1 MYFSTLLF
9 LLLSV
14 SAPAAEPA
22 YAFSQVRIEGLKG
35 TVRVASISALNM
47 KTSAFCLGELETFR
61 RNISN
66 SRAAVLE
73 KQECLATLPLEM
85 APITTGLPIPGA
97 AYIAYTSTTSPIHSH
112 GWHITYLNE
121 TSNPHGFCEH
131 ALPHYLQIFET
142 AKCISSFS
150 KQ

>member
-1 MYFSTLLF
+1 MYFSAFVF

-14 SAPAAEPA
+14 SAQAADPA
-22 YAFSQVRIEGLKG
+22 YAFSQARIEGLKG
-35 TVRVASISALNM
+35 TVRVISISALNL
-47 KTSAFCLGELETFR
+47 KTTAFCLGELEAFR

-73 KQECLATLPLEM
+73 KQECLATLPPEI

-97 AYIAYTSTTSPIHSH
+97 AYIAYTWTTLLIHSC

-121 TSNPHGFCEH
+121 ISNPQGFCEH
-131 ALPHYLQIFET
+131 ALPHYLQSFET